1 MSQHERRRHQR
12 YPLRLAIKVHCR
24 GEQMDADIINASAS
38 GCLLQMSIPLEPG
51 EALDVSIPQLNM
63 PKARLIVV
71 RSESTTLG
79 YTVATRFDVGLAD
92 EPTLSRLS
100 SETPGK
106 PPEGSGSA
114 PPVTH

>member
-1 MSQHERRRHQR
+1 
-12 YPLRLAIKVHCR
+12 LRLAIKVHCR

-38 GCLLQMSIPLEPG
+38 GCLLQMSISLNPG

-79 YTVATRFDVGLAD
+79 FMVATRFDVGLAD

-100 SETPGK
+100 TGTPGE
-106 PPEGSGSA
+106 PQGGST